1 LSRAE
6 RAAGASLAAW
16 PAEDGR
22 ERLLVSLLAPS
33 IVRTCI
39 ARIIARRNPAV
50 VRLGQTE
57 KAVGNLKKL
66 GGLLLCLLIAGAS
79 LSMAVDAWYQLAA
92 TGELPIHAR
101 RGSGTVEPFTFSYFV
116 VAAFYALVV
125 VIGATAIIGLIDQYI
140 PIAENYRPRI
150 RRILAL
156 LAAVSFV
163 VPIVI
168 SVARG
173 STAN

>member
-1 LSRAE
+1 ME
-6 RAAGASLAAW
+6 
-16 PAEDGR
+16 
-22 ERLLVSLLAPS
+22 
-33 IVRTCI
+33 
-39 ARIIARRNPAV
+39 
-50 VRLGQTE
+50 
-57 KAVGNLKKL
+57 NLKKL
-66 GGLLLCLLIAGAS
+66 GTLLLCLLIASAS
-79 LSMAVDAWYQLAA
+79 LSMAVHAWYQLAT

-101 RGSGTVEPFTFSYFV
+101 HGSGTLEPFTFSYFV

-125 VIGATAIIGLIDQYI
+125 VIGATAIIGLIDQCI
-140 PIAENYRPRI
+140 PIVEKYRPRI

>member
-1 LSRAE
+1 
-6 RAAGASLAAW
+6 
-16 PAEDGR
+16 
-22 ERLLVSLLAPS
+22 LVPVPAPS

-50 VRLGQTE
+50 ARLGQTE

-66 GGLLLCLLIAGAS
+66 GTLLLCLLLASAS
-79 LSMAVDAWYQLAA
+79 LSMAVNAWYRLAA

-101 RGSGTVEPFTFSYFV
+101 RGSGTLEPFTFSYFV

-125 VIGATAIIGLIDQYI
+125 VIGVCAIIGLIDQCI
-140 PIAENYRPRI
+140 PIVEKYRPRI

-156 LAAVSFV
+156 VAAVSFV